1 MPNQGVQPKFN
12 SEPDTNRCAVFPS
25 GKSRQ
30 REVKEKEMETR
41 FGRLTILK
49 YYVGGAVR
57 CRCDCGKEFVEER
70 LYIHNGQKLDCG
82 CGISSKNET
91 DDHKNHVDES
101 YPVVLGNPHSTIDP
115 GPGGRRDPLPNLDES
130 KELPDTHGFIY
141 VLINRAMPGIVKIG
155 KTKQLPE
162 KRAAE
167 LSTSTGVPLPYQ
179 VYYAVKVLDC
189 HKAERFVHERLAFV
203 RDNFS
208 REFFSISPDMAKVLI
223 DEVVAANELK

>member
-1 MPNQGVQPKFN
+1 M
-12 SEPDTNRCAVFPS
+12 RCAVFPS
-25 GKSRQ
+25 ERSRQ
-30 REVKEKEMETR
+30 REVREKEMETR

-82 CGISSKNET
+82 CGISSTNET
-91 DDHKNHVDES
+91 ADLQNYVTDS
-101 YPVVLGNPHSTIDP
+101 YPVALGDRNPTDAPVP
-115 GPGGRRDPLPNLDES
+115 GEGRDPLPNHAES
-130 KELPDTHGFIY
+130 LELSDAQGFIY
-141 VLINRAMPGIVKIG
+141 VLINRAIPGIVKIG
-155 KTKQLPE
+155 KTTQLPE

-189 HKAERFVHERLAFV
+189 HRAERFVHERLASV

-208 REFFSISPDMAKVLI
+208 REFFAISPEIAKALI
-223 DEVVAANELK
+223 DEVVAANELR